1 MLHYT
6 LIILKLLSYCNIFY
20 YVLFVNCIALL
31 CAYYTKTFKLLQHF
45 LLRFVCCCVIALY
58 VQIIRILLYENYT
71 IFTIFLE
78 CTFI

>member
-1 MLHYT
+1 MLYKLHYT

-45 LLRFVCCCVIALY
+45 FITFCLLLCYCVICA
-58 VQIIRILLYENYT
+58 NYT
-71 IFTIFLE
+71 H
-78 CTFI
+78 TFI

>member
-6 LIILKLLSYCNIFY
+6 LIILKLLSYCNI
-20 YVLFVNCIALL
+20 
-31 CAYYTKTFKLLQHF
+31 F